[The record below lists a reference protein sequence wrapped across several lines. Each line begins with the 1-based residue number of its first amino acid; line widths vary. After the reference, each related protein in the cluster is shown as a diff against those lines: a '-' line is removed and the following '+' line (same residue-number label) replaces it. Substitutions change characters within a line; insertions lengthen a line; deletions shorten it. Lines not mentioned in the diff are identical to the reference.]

1 LLSSCQRRGVKDQR
15 GILKYSAAAAGIAA
29 AGLILIYISYLSMGA
44 HSPVAA
50 ATNGLEIISH
60 YVATVFGAYGR
71 NLLAVIIT
79 LACLVTSIGLTTGT
93 ARYFSHATGLS
104 YGMLVASTL
113 IASAAISVLGLN
125 SLIAF
130 AVPVLCAI
138 YPAALVVL
146 LLGIVRKWVSI
157 SDNVYRVIFYSA
169 LVLGVFSLFAKS

>member
-1 LLSSCQRRGVKDQR
+1 
-15 GILKYSAAAAGIAA
+15 
-29 AGLILIYISYLSMGA
+29 M
-44 HSPVAA
+44 
-50 ATNGLEIISH
+50 
-60 YVATVFGAYGR
+60 
-71 NLLAVIIT
+71 
-79 LACLVTSIGLTTGT
+79 TSIGLTTGT

-138 YPAALVVL
+138 YPAALVVV